1 LKYIFFQPEF
11 TVQLP
16 AGLTGTVCVEKMST
30 NTTTSWLDNARVI
43 LRSLRHRN
51 YRLFFIGQGTSLVG
65 TWMQSVAMNWLAY
78 RMTNSPFFL
87 GIVAFAGQI
96 PTFVIA
102 PFAGVIADRL
112 SRHRIVIAT
121 QICSMIQAMIL
132 TLLVYTGH
140 VAPWHLVVLS
150 VVLGLING
158 FDIPTRQAFV
168 YELVDLPEDLPNAI
182 ALNSFIFNG
191 ARLVGPSIAGL
202 VIYASGEWPCFL
214 LNAVSYLAV
223 LVALWMMRLKKRNVP
238 SHNGPALVG
247 LKEGVIYAWRF
258 VPIRMLLLLLSFI
271 SIFGMSHA
279 VLMPVFAKD
288 ILGGGPHTL
297 GFLLGAVGIGAIS
310 GAIYLASRK
319 SIRGLGRIIVIG
331 ILALGFGV
339 IAFSFSTRL
348 WLSLIFILVVG
359 FGMMIQMASI
369 NTLLQTLVDDDKRGR
384 VMSLYTMSFMGM
396 APFGSLIAG
405 SAATHIG
412 APNTIRISGV
422 LSLVAAIVFL
432 KKLPEL
438 RKHIHP
444 IYVQKGI
451 IPQIAEGLGST
462 TPLTLDTKE

>member
-1 LKYIFFQPEF
+1 
-11 TVQLP
+11 
-16 AGLTGTVCVEKMST
+16 VEKINT
-30 NTTTSWLDNARVI
+30 NTTTSWFDNAKAI

-51 YRLFFIGQGTSLVG
+51 YRLFFIGQGTSLIG
-65 TWMQSVAMNWLAY
+65 TWMQSVAMSWLAY

-87 GIVAFAGQI
+87 GVIAFASQI

-102 PFAGVIADRL
+102 PLAGVIADRF
-112 SRHRIVIAT
+112 SRHRIVIGT
-121 QICSMIQAMIL
+121 QIASMIQAAIL

-140 VAPWHLVVLS
+140 VEPWHLVILS
-150 VVLGLING
+150 IVLGLING

-202 VIYASGEWPCFL
+202 VIYAAGEWPCFL

-223 LVALWMMRLKKRNVP
+223 LVALLMMRLKKRNVP
-238 SHNGPALVG
+238 SHHSPALRG

-258 VPIRMLLLLLSFI
+258 VPIRMLLLLLSCI
-271 SIFGMSHA
+271 SLFGMSYA

-288 ILGGGPHTL
+288 ILKGGPHTL
-297 GFLLGAVGIGAIS
+297 GFLLGAVGIGALI

-319 SIRGLGRIIVIG
+319 NIIGLGKIIVIG
-331 ILALGFGV
+331 ILAFGFGV
-339 IAFSFSTRL
+339 IAFSFSTLL
-348 WLSLIFILVVG
+348 WLSLAFVLVAG

-384 VMSLYTMSFMGM
+384 VMSLYTMSFIGM

-405 SAATHIG
+405 WAATHIG
-412 APNTIRISGV
+412 APNTIRIGGT
-422 LSLVAAIVFL
+422 LCIIAAIVFL

-451 IPQIAEGLGST
+451 IPQVAEGLGT
-462 TPLTLDTKE
+462 AVRLTLETKE